1 MSMLDSD
8 PVSFDGIEQK
18 IPCGHTLRHQMLE
31 LICSNVL
38 DCSRWWKNRKTE
50 YNTRPS
56 SLTISRLKIG
66 ISSLVE
72 FQAVK
77 LGLFRASERC
87 AKCRK
92 SRKGWFISYPLL
104 MPLLIYSVQIDLRQN
119 QGNEMQLNQHSH
131 SQNNAEDEFEDD
143 SENQSDNGLPDRGS
157 RLGQYSVSLIFC
169 SEKLIYKFA

>member
-1 MSMLDSD
+1 
-8 PVSFDGIEQK
+8 
-18 IPCGHTLRHQMLE
+18 
-31 LICSNVL
+31 
-38 DCSRWWKNRKTE
+38 
-50 YNTRPS
+50 
-56 SLTISRLKIG
+56 
-66 ISSLVE
+66 
-72 FQAVK
+72 
-77 LGLFRASERC
+77 
-87 AKCRK
+87 
-92 SRKGWFISYPLL
+92 